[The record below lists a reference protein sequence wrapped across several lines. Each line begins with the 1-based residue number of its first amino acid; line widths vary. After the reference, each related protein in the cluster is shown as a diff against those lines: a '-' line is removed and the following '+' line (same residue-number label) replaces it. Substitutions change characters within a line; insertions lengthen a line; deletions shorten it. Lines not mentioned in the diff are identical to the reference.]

1 MKRCK
6 LFVVVLFLFA
16 LIGGCSPRKYR
27 VDLTHT
33 ARLGKQGAP
42 IEVVVFSDF
51 ECLFC
56 KRAAAELKRIHRNKP
71 NRVKIYYKYFP
82 LSRHKNA
89 FNAAR
94 AAEAAALQGKFW
106 EMHDLL
112 FAHAKELKNELYE
125 ELAKKIG
132 LDVAR
137 FKKDMWSKEV
147 KERVSADKTEG
158 LNLGVAS
165 TPYFIVNKMPFR
177 YSYADLNQRISGM
190 DGYR

>member
-1 MKRCK
+1 MKPGK
-6 LFVVVLFLFA
+6 IFFIVLFLFA
-16 LIGGCSPRKYR
+16 LIGGCEARKYR
-27 VDLTHT
+27 MDLTHA
-33 ARLGKQGAP
+33 ARLGKPGAP
-42 IEVVVFSDF
+42 IEIVVFSDF
-51 ECLFC
+51 QCIFC
-56 KRAAAELKRIHRNKP
+56 KRAAAELKRIYVTKP
-71 NRVKIYYKYFP
+71 NKVKIYYKHFP

-112 FAHAKELKNELYE
+112 FAHSNELENAIYE

-158 LNLGVAS
+158 LNIGVSS
-165 TPYFIVNKMPFR
+165 TPYFIINNMPFR
-177 YSYADLNQRISGM
+177 YSYADLQQRINGM
-190 DGYR
+190 DGHR